1 MFSFTVLG
9 PLTMR
14 SGQDLHAPRGPKVRK
29 LLALLLLRPGNA
41 VDTSTVAE
49 ELWDS
54 NPPRTEMATIRTH
67 VYHLRTLLEQQ
78 GSSADRIALLSTQPG
93 GGYALRIE
101 PSQLDAAVFTQLLDR
116 GRGLLAEGRND
127 RAAQTLRSALAL
139 WQGPALANVVPGR
152 VLSRYVAQL
161 EEQRIRAVELRVEA
175 DMRMGRYRE
184 LIAELRGL
192 VVVDP
197 LNEWFH
203 AQLIDALRRCGR
215 RGEALD
221 AYRNLHDILDRELG
235 IEPSVELKRLQYEI
249 LAANSL
255 SRINRPAFAGD
266 FGAQAG

>member
-1 MFSFTVLG
+1 MVSFTVLG
-9 PLTMR
+9 PLGVRT
-14 SGQDLHAPRGPKVRK
+14 GPDLHSPRGPKVRK

-67 VYHLRTLLEQQ
+67 VYHLRTLLEEQ
-78 GSSADRIALLSTQPG
+78 GSGRNRVALLTTRP
-93 GGYALRIE
+93 GGYALRVDE
-101 PSQLDAAVFTQLLDR
+101 SQLDASVFTQLLDR
-116 GRGLLAEGRND
+116 GRGLLAEGRVD

-139 WQGPALANVVPGR
+139 WQGPALANVAAGR

-161 EEQRIRAVELRVEA
+161 EEQRIRALELRVEA
-175 DMRMGRYRE
+175 DMRMGRHRE

-192 VVVDP
+192 VVVHP

-221 AYRNLHDILDRELG
+221 AYRNLHDVLDRELG
-235 IEPSVELKRLQYEI
+235 IEPSRELKRLQYEI
-249 LAANSL
+249 LAAHSV
-255 SRINRPAFAGD
+255 SRIRRPAFAAD